1 MEFKSIKIAGHN
13 IMAIF
18 CGTKYVFY
26 DDWAGVV
33 AVAYR
38 DQACRYDEMQR
49 FVLHVGNEHYLG
61 SSLTNST
68 IIKACKAYIN
78 KSEKRNIDREVEFE
92 IEETKLQHK
101 TLVLQVV

>member
-1 MEFKSIKIAGHN
+1 MEFKSIKIAGHD

-26 DDWAGVV
+26 SDWTGVV

-38 DQACRYDEMQR
+38 DPAYAYNETQR
-49 FVLHVGNEHYLG
+49 FVLHVGNEHCLG
-61 SSLTNST
+61 GSLTNST
-68 IIKACKAYIN
+68 VIRACKAYIN
-78 KSEKRNIDREVEFE
+78 KSERRNLDREVEFE
-92 IEETKLQHK
+92 IKEAKLQHR